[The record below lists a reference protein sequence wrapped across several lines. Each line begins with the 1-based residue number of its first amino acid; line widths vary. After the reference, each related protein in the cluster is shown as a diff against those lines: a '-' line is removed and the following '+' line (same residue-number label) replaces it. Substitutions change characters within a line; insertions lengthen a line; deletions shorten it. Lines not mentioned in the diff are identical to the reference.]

1 MKVVFA
7 ITSSEG
13 ADDIADILKEKGFRV
28 TLMSSMGGFLRRSS
42 TTLMIGVRDEQV
54 QEVLDI
60 IRENA
65 PPPPKAGWRLLSR
78 QSEQPQSRVVAF
90 VLNMP
95 RFERYQP

>member
-7 ITSSEG
+7 VTTGQG
-13 ADDIADILKEKGFRV
+13 AEDIADVLKEKGFRV
-28 TLMSSMGGFLRRSS
+28 TLMSSMGGFLRRSN

-60 IRENA
+60 VRDNA
-65 PPPPKAGWRLLSR
+65 PPPPKVGWRLLGR
-78 QSEQPQSRVVAF
+78 AAEQPKTSVVAF
-90 VLNMP
+90 VLDMS

>member
-13 ADDIADILKEKGFRV
+13 AEDIADILKEKSFRV
-28 TLMSSMGGFLRRSS
+28 TLMSSMGGFLRRSN

-65 PPPPKAGWRLLSR
+65 PPPPKPGWRLLGR
-78 QSEQPQSRVVAF
+78 QPEQSQSSVVAF